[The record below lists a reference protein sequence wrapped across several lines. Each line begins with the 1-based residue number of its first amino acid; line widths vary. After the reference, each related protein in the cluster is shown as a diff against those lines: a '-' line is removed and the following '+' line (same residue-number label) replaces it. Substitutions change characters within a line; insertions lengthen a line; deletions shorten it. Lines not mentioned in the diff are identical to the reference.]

1 MMLVE
6 ASVFLLFLAG
16 FCTWLLLSDRLT
28 EWKDRRQARVVSR
41 AIDRLQGEPIEAVLD
56 RFWTSARAVHR
67 IDGPKHLRVA
77 RPPSAA
83 IARYSGSIGRNINRE
98 QQRAGGRNGVA
109 PNVRCAVMRA
119 R

>member
-1 MMLVE
+1 MVLVE

-56 RFWTSARAVHR
+56 RF
-67 IDGPKHLRVA
+67 GPPREQFTGSTGRSIYVWR
-77 RPPSAA
+77 RPPSAQLPD
-83 IARYSGSIGRNINRE
+83 IRGVLVVTLTVNSNGR
-98 QQRAGGRNGVA
+98 VA
-109 PNVRCAVMRA
+109 ETVWHRM
-119 R
+119 